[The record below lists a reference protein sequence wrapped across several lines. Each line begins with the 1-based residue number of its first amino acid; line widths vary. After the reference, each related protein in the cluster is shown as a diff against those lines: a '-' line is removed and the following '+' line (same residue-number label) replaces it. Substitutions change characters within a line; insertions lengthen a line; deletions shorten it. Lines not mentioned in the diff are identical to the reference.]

1 MRKIFTFILALIV
14 GAGTLF
20 AASGTCGA
28 NLTWELNS
36 SGVLT
41 ISGSGDM
48 TDWVAGDAP
57 WYSSRSSIKTV
68 KIEYGVT
75 SIGRYAFY
83 NCNNISSVTIGSS
96 VKSIKYYAFK
106 NCYNLL
112 SVIIPNSVTSI
123 GNEAFHTCS
132 SLASVS
138 IGEGITS
145 TGWGTGNAPVQR
157 VEDAAQY
164 PEFNDWGDKVIR
176 EGGLLGQRWR
186 TLTWEEWYY
195 LLVERPH
202 ADELRGQATVNNV
215 HGYILL
221 PDDWKQS
228 NKIPFTPDPNNWTT
242 NEYND
247 KQWKKMEE
255 AGAVFLPAAGFRS
268 DREVSTV
275 GAFGFYWSSTVF
287 VSDRVPQDDAR
298 DIFISEKRFGPRD
311 HEKRYYGLSVR
322 LVQDV
327 F

>member
-1 MRKIFTFILALIV
+1 MKKIIFLALMACCSTV
-14 GAGTLF
+14 MQATANGTLSGRFSVAPGLKVVFSQGNLQYNPYHDEWRF
-20 AASGTCGA
+20 AEHQYDFVGGDKSG
-28 NLTWELNS
+28 NVS
-36 SGVLT
+36 F
-41 ISGSGDM
+41 
-48 TDWVAGDAP
+48 
-57 WYSSRSSIKTV
+57 
-68 KIEYGVT
+68 
-75 SIGRYAFY
+75 AFD
-83 NCNNISSVTIGSS
+83 NCSNCSVGPTYDCWIDL
-96 VKSIKYYAFK
+96 F
-106 NCYNLL
+106 
-112 SVIIPNSVTSI
+112 
-123 GNEAFHTCS
+123 
-132 SLASVS
+132 
-138 IGEGITS
+138 
-145 TGWGTGNAPVQR
+145 GWGTGNAPVQR

-298 DIFISEKRFGPRD
+298 DIFICEKRFGPRD